1 MNKITIVT
9 GIALSGLVVVLVGYA
24 THDMSWAL
32 KTIVFVSILWL
43 VFGRLSTSNRTSST
57 HDT

>member
-1 MNKITIVT
+1 MNKITVVT
-9 GIALSGLVVVLVGYA
+9 GIVLSGLVVIFVGYA